1 MIQNGTILPYYAV
14 GSSFS
19 EISGSK
25 IPSLFSHFTSTQKF
39 TYYLGKGPFF
49 GLKELLKTLA
59 DIKILFLVILNY
71 NEN

>member
-1 MIQNGTILPYYAV
+1 MEQVLLYCAV

-25 IPSLFSHFTSTQKF
+25 IPSLFSRFASAQKF
-39 TYYLGKGPFF
+39 TNYLGKGPSF

-59 DIKILFLVILNY
+59 DIKILFLMILNY
-71 NEN
+71 NENEII